1 MQKDSDIQEKWFRNQ
16 KYKHF
21 RILTTNADLDGKEI
35 QAEYIKLTES
45 INKSRIKFINCHIN
59 HFVKSS
65 RFKINFQLF
74 TTYIYIYWAN
84 CLYQVQCCLISFFNY
99 LPIPLFQK
107 CMLQVR
113 SWIRISWKCKGN
125 ISIQIIIIEIN
136 LNLRNTKLPRS
147 GTNMISTHQW
157 SY

>member
-45 INKSRIKFINCHIN
+45 INKSRIKFINWQFKYFN

-74 TTYIYIYWAN
+74 TTYIYIYWTN
-84 CLYQVQCCLISFFNY
+84 CLYQVQCCLISFLIIYPY
-99 LPIPLFQK
+99 LFFRNVCSKFEAEFVLVENVKATFLFK
-107 CMLQVR
+107 SL
-113 SWIRISWKCKGN
+113 
-125 ISIQIIIIEIN
+125 
-136 LNLRNTKLPRS
+136 
-147 GTNMISTHQW
+147 
-157 SY
+157 